1 MENVKIKEPVKLK
14 QRVLKD
20 ATISLYLEIS
30 TNGIRRYET
39 LRLYLVKERTKA
51 DRQSNIRNMELA
63 EAVRAKRV
71 VELRN
76 SKYGFTN
83 YEDGKGD
90 LLEYMVHHAARV
102 TKHGVTTSKRARVV
116 AELLR
121 KYAGCDTLSFNRA
134 NNKNF
139 IEGFISFLYKYK
151 SFGGG
156 CIREK
161 YKRAKPLSE
170 GTVHEYFKVF
180 ECILIKAVKEGI
192 IPNNEAERINKNM
205 KPKRI
210 RPERNYLTKEELQ
223 KLIDT
228 SYGRTRNPARNMF
241 LFGCATGLRFSDIVS
256 LKWSN
261 IFISNGRT
269 WVDKKQIK
277 TDHTVTFPLSAMA
290 LRLLP
295 KRREGD
301 NGFVFKHTPTN
312 NDTNT
317 FLRRWAARAGI
328 KKDFTFHASR
338 HTFAT
343 LILSEGADLY
353 TVSKLLGHKDIE
365 STQIY
370 AKVVDESKNK
380 AVDLLPDFLDDHK
393 K

>member
-1 MENVKIKEPVKLK
+1 MDNFKIKEPVKLK

-20 ATISLYLEIS
+20 GTISLYLEIS

-51 DRQSNIRNMELA
+51 DKQSNIRNMELA

-83 YEDGKGD
+83 YDDGKGD
-90 LLEYMVHHAARV
+90 ILAYIIQHADNV
-102 TKHGVTTSKRARVV
+102 TKHGVTTPKRARRVV
-116 AELLR
+116 VLLR
-121 KYAGCDTLSFNRA
+121 EYAGCDTLSFNRA
-134 NNKNF
+134 NNKSF

-151 SFGGG
+151 SWGGG

-161 YKRAKPLSE
+161 YKVVKPLSE
-170 GTVHEYFKVF
+170 GTIHEYYKTL
-180 ECILIKAVKEGI
+180 ECALIKAVKDGI
-192 IPNNEAERINKNM
+192 IPYSETSRIDKSI
-205 KPKRI
+205 KPKKTC
-210 RPERNYLTKEELQ
+210 PERSYLTMEDLQ
-223 KLIDT
+223 KLINT
-228 SYGRTRNPARNMF
+228 NYGRKSNPARNIF

-269 WVDKKQIK
+269 WVEKKQIK
-277 TDHTVTFPLSAMA
+277 TDHVVTFPLSAMA

-328 KKDFTFHASR
+328 RKDFTFHTSR

-370 AKVVDESKNK
+370 ARVVDESKNK